1 MEADWF
7 RFVKQDINWQ
17 SKKEMNCWQ
26 PLLISLCREHW
37 KPKHLKIKASEWKC
51 KIWEETYV
59 QGSAQRLLKFHTF
72 CCLWNCSHCLSCL
85 FENEIKIH
93 LPGWK
98 IPLEMSTQHKKCSVS
113 LYCFLLDVI
122 CRLNA
127 VSAKQD
133 TWDLVISLKKEDFPV
148 NVKSCP
154 DGRFEV
160 NIIIDL
166 WSWNIYISIH
176 GNFFIRKL
184 MSWLLW
190 SCITCAINCK
200 QFNLTPHS

>member
-1 MEADWF
+1 
-7 RFVKQDINWQ
+7 
-17 SKKEMNCWQ
+17 
-26 PLLISLCREHW
+26 
-37 KPKHLKIKASEWKC
+37 
-51 KIWEETYV
+51 
-59 QGSAQRLLKFHTF
+59 
-72 CCLWNCSHCLSCL
+72 
-85 FENEIKIH
+85 
-93 LPGWK
+93 
-98 IPLEMSTQHKKCSVS
+98 MSTQHKKCSVS

-166 WSWNIYISIH
+166 
-176 GNFFIRKL
+176 
-184 MSWLLW
+184 
-190 SCITCAINCK
+190 
-200 QFNLTPHS
+200 